1 MQARA
6 KALAAGIGAAAPGGR
21 AGLRFLAGLPAALRG
36 RLLGWVELEIDRGRL
51 FLGLPLAFAAGILL
65 YFAAPDEPMTAAPP
79 LVAALL
85 AVGAALCRSSQRLRI
100 GLIAGATVAA
110 GFSAATVRTAL
121 LAHPVLGTETATV
134 RVTGWVEMVEQRESS
149 DRVTLRVTRIE
160 PAPPVALERVRL
172 VSRGRTGMQV
182 GAAYTVAARLR
193 PPADPQGPGLYDFA
207 REAYFAGIGASG
219 LAFGRPVP
227 AEAGPKPWSIVAR
240 ERLED
245 VRGAISRRIR
255 AAIPGQSG
263 AVADALVTGKR
274 DGIPEAL
281 NEAMRA
287 AGTFHILSISG
298 FHMALVAALVFA
310 LVRGTLSLVPALAL
324 RHRVKAWAAVVALL
338 VSTAY
343 LLISGAEVAT
353 QRSWIMVAVVL
364 IGVALDRGAL
374 TLRTLAIAALVV
386 LTVAPESL
394 LGPSFQMSFA
404 ATLALVSG
412 YGGLRPW
419 AERHA
424 EIRSGIGR
432 AALTVTGGVIGLA
445 LSSLVASLAT
455 TPYAAH
461 HFNLVHLY
469 GVPGNLLGAPI
480 VEFFVMPLEILALLL
495 WPLGWD
501 GPVWALAG
509 MGVTAFIWSAEWVA
523 SWPGGKALVPSF
535 GPVALGLLS
544 VGLILAAALSTP
556 LRWLGVPV
564 LLTGMGLAAWRDP
577 LPLVRIDA
585 DGTTVAARGPDGRMR
600 AVSGRASRFTL
611 QRWLASE
618 GDSRSAADQTLRDG
632 VACDS
637 LGCAM
642 ALHGGGRIAVPRD
655 PEALADDCREAR
667 IVITR
672 HHPPDGCGATVV
684 HVTAL
689 AWTGAVALRT
699 TAGRLAVEPSRPP
712 SGFRPWYRPRPEGE
726 PKRLVRQPDTVRST
740 PPVGSGA
747 SAPAADSDPQTGEDL
762 SGVEP
767 HADTEPAQ

>member
-1 MQARA
+1 MRARA
-6 KALAAGIGAAAPGGR
+6 RAVASGVPAAAAGGR
-21 AGLRFLAGLPAALRG
+21 SGRLPLADRVAALRG
-36 RLLGWVELEIDRGRL
+36 RWLGWLLTEVDRGRL
-51 FLGLPLAFAAGILL
+51 FLGLPIAFAAGILL
-65 YFAAPDEPMTAAPP
+65 YFAAPDEPVLAAPLVLTAALAVLVARSREHPVLRAA
-79 LVAALL
+79 LVAA
-85 AVGAALCRSSQRLRI
+85 AMA
-100 GLIAGATVAA
+100 AA
-110 GFSAATVRTAL
+110 GFSVATLRTAL
-121 LAHPVLGTETATV
+121 LVHPLLGSETGTV
-134 RVTGWVEMVEQRESS
+134 RVTGWAEHVEQREGS
-149 DRVTLRVTRIE
+149 DRVTLRVVRIE
-160 PAPPVALERVRL
+160 PAPAAVLERVRL

-182 GAAYTVAARLR
+182 GKAYTVTARLR
-193 PPADPQGPGLYDFA
+193 PPADPQGPGLFDFA
-207 REAYFAGIGASG
+207 RDAYFAGIGASG
-219 LAFGRPVP
+219 LAFGPPVQAEVGPRPWQV
-227 AEAGPKPWSIVAR
+227 AAR
-240 ERLED
+240 EALEHL
-245 VRGAISRRIR
+245 RGTISRRIR

-324 RHRVKAWAAVVALL
+324 TRRVKAWAALVALL

-364 IGVALDRGAL
+364 VGVALDRGAL
-374 TLRTLAIAALVV
+374 TLRTLAVAALVV
-386 LTVAPESL
+386 LAVAPESL

-424 EIRSGIGR
+424 EVRGGAGR
-432 AALTVTGGVIGLA
+432 ALLALTGGVVGLA
-445 LSSLVASLAT
+445 MSSLVASLAT

-509 MGVTAFIWSAEWVA
+509 QGVTAFIWTAEWVA
-523 SWPGGKALVPSF
+523 SWPGGKAVIPSF
-535 GPVALGLLS
+535 GPGALGLMS
-544 VGLILAAALSTP
+544 AGLILAAALSTP

-564 LLTGMGLAAWRDP
+564 FLAGMGMASWREP

-585 DGTTVAARGPDGRMR
+585 DGTTVAARAGDGGLR
-600 AVSGRASRFTL
+600 AVSSRASRFTL

-618 GDSRSAADQTLRDG
+618 ADSRSAADQTLTDG
-632 VACDS
+632 VRCDA

-642 ALHGGGRIAVPRD
+642 ALFGGGRIAVPRD
-655 PEALADDCREAR
+655 PEAVADDCREAT
-667 IVITR
+667 VVVTR
-672 HHPPDGCGATVV
+672 HPVPERCSASVIDLSG
-684 HVTAL
+684 L
-689 AWTGAVALRT
+689 AWTGAVVLHRRGEAF
-699 TAGRLAVEPSRPP
+699 VVVPSRAAG
-712 SGFRPWYRPRPEGE
+712 SLRPWYRPRPAGAAI
-726 PKRLVRQPDTVRST
+726 PLVRQPTV
-740 PPVGSGA
+740 
-747 SAPAADSDPQTGEDL
+747 PAAPDAIRPPDDQPLADPHTGEVLPDVL
-762 SGVEP
+762 P
-767 HADTEPAQ
+767 ADETEPAQ

>member
-6 KALAAGIGAAAPGGR
+6 KALAGSIGAGVPGRR
-21 AGLRFLAGLPAALRG
+21 AGLQLLAGLPAWLRE
-36 RLLGWVELEIDRGRL
+36 RLLGWLVLEIDRGRL
-51 FLGLPLAFAAGILL
+51 FLGLPVAFAAGILL
-65 YFAAPDEPMTAAPP
+65 YFAAPDEPVTAAPL
-79 LVAALL
+79 LVTALL
-85 AVGAALCRSSQRLRI
+85 AMGAMLARASRWLRI
-100 GLIAGATVAA
+100 GLMGAAAVAA
-110 GFSAATVRTAL
+110 GFAVATLRTAL
-121 LAHPVLGTETATV
+121 VAHPVLGAETATV
-134 RVTGWVEMVEQRESS
+134 RVTGWVEMVEQRESG
-149 DRVTLRVTRIE
+149 DRVTLRVIRIE
-160 PAPPVALERVRL
+160 PAPPALVERVRL
-172 VSRGRTGMQV
+172 VSRGRTAMQV
-182 GAAYTVAARLR
+182 GTAYTIAARLR
-193 PPADPQGPGLYDFA
+193 PPADAQGPGLYDFS

-227 AEAGPKPWSIVAR
+227 TDAGPKPWSIAAR

-245 VRGAISRRIR
+245 VRGTISRRIR
-255 AAIPGQSG
+255 AAIPGQAG

-281 NEAMRA
+281 NEALRA
-287 AGTFHILSISG
+287 AGTYHILSISG

-310 LVRGTLSLVPALAL
+310 CVRGSLSLIPALVL
-324 RHRVKAWAAVVALL
+324 RHRVKAWAAMVALG

-364 IGVALDRGAL
+364 VGIVLDRGAL
-374 TLRTLAIAALVV
+374 TLRTLAIAALIV

-424 EIRSGIGR
+424 ETRAGLGR
-432 AALTVTGGVIGLA
+432 AALMVSGGVVGLA

-480 VEFFVMPLEILALLL
+480 VEFFVMPLQILALLL

-509 MGVTAFIWSAEWVA
+509 QGVTAFIRSAEWVA

-544 VGLILAAALSTP
+544 IGLILAAALSTP

-564 LLTGMGLAAWRDP
+564 LLAGMGLAAWRDP
-577 LPLVRIDA
+577 WPDIRIDA
-585 DGTTVAARGPDGRMR
+585 DGTTVAARGPDGRLR
-600 AVSGRASRFTL
+600 AVSARASRFTL

-618 GDSRSAADQTLRDG
+618 GDGRSATDQTLRDG

-642 ALHGGGRIAVPRD
+642 ALAGGGRIAVPRD

-667 IVITR
+667 IVVTR
-672 HHPPDGCGATVV
+672 HRPPDGCAATIIDL
-684 HVTAL
+684 AGL

-699 TAGRLAVEPSRPP
+699 ATDKLTVEPSRPP
-712 SGFRPWYRPRPEGE
+712 SGFRPWYRPRPPGE
-726 PKRLVRQPDTVRST
+726 TRPLVRPTEGNRSAV
-740 PPVGSGA
+740 PPGSGA
-747 SAPAADSDPQTGEDL
+747 VPLSATGDAQTGDDPFGTDFAPD
-762 SGVEP
+762 S
-767 HADTEPAQ
+767 EPAQ

>member
-1 MQARA
+1 MRARA
-6 KALAAGIGAAAPGGR
+6 RAAAAGVRATATGGR
-21 AGLRFLAGLPAALRG
+21 DGLLPLLDRLAALRD
-36 RLLGWVELEIDRGRL
+36 RCLGWLLAEVDRGRL
-51 FLGLPLAFAAGILL
+51 FLGLPIAFAVGILL
-65 YFAAPDEPMTAAPP
+65 YFAAPDEPVLAAPLAMTAVLAAAACRARDNQV
-79 LVAALL
+79 LRVVLLGAVMVA
-85 AVGAALCRSSQRLRI
+85 S
-100 GLIAGATVAA
+100 
-110 GFSAATVRTAL
+110 GFSVATLRTAI
-121 LAHPVLGTETATV
+121 LAHPVLGAETATV
-134 RVTGWVEMVEQRESS
+134 RVTGWVEHVEQRESS
-149 DRVTLRVTRIE
+149 DRVTLRVVRIE
-160 PAPPVALERVRL
+160 PPVSAALERVRL

-182 GAAYTVAARLR
+182 GQAFTVTARLR
-193 PPADPQGPGLYDFA
+193 PPADPQGPGMFDFG

-227 AEAGPKPWSIVAR
+227 AEAGPKPWQVTAR
-240 ERLED
+240 EALET
-245 VRGAISRRIR
+245 VRGTISRRIR

-287 AGTFHILSISG
+287 AGTYHILSISG

-324 RHRVKAWAAVVALL
+324 RRRVKAWAAIVALI
-338 VSTAY
+338 VSSAY

-374 TLRTLAIAALVV
+374 TLRTLAVAALAV
-386 LTVAPESL
+386 LAVAPESL
-394 LGPSFQMSFA
+394 MGPSFQMSFA

-424 EIRSGIGR
+424 EARGGAGR
-432 AALTVTGGVIGLA
+432 ALLVMTGGIVGLA

-495 WPLGWD
+495 WPFGWD

-509 MGVTAFIWSAEWVA
+509 KGVTAFIWTAEWVA
-523 SWPGGKALVPSF
+523 SWPGGKAVVPSF
-535 GPVALGLLS
+535 GPGALGLMS
-544 VGLILAAALSTP
+544 AGLILAAALSTP

-564 LLTGMGLAAWRDP
+564 FLAGMGLASWRDVP
-577 LPLVRIDA
+577 PLVRIDA
-585 DGTTVAARGPDGRMR
+585 DGTTVAARATDGRLR
-600 AVSGRASRFTL
+600 AVSNRASRFTL

-618 GDSRSAADQTLRDG
+618 ADPRSAADQSLTDG
-632 VACDS
+632 VRCDS

-642 ALHGGGRIAVPRD
+642 PLHGGGRIAVPRD
-655 PEALADDCREAR
+655 LEALADDCREAT
-667 IVITR
+667 VVVTR
-672 HHPPDGCGATVV
+672 HPAPADCRAIVV
-684 HVTAL
+684 STPGL
-689 AWTGAVALRT
+689 AWTGAVALYRREDGFGIDP
-699 TAGRLAVEPSRPP
+699 ARPA
-712 SGFRPWYRPRPEGE
+712 SGLRPWYRPRPDGE
-726 PKRLVRQPDTVRST
+726 VKPLVR
-740 PPVGSGA
+740 
-747 SAPAADSDPQTGEDL
+747 APAALATAVPAPEPGATSRTDEDPQTGETLPDA
-762 SGVEP
+762 SS
-767 HADTEPAQ
+767 ADDGEPAQ